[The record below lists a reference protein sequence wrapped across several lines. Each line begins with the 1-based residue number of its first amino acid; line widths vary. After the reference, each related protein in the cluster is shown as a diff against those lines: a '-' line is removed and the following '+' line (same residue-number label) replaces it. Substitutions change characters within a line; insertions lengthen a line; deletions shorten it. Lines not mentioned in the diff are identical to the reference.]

1 MRRIT
6 LFLPILLVLCLGVGV
21 AFSDHGDNGRKRQR
35 HQERRGL
42 GEYQV
47 PVVSNPLYQEQC
59 GACHMAYQPALLPA
73 ASWSQILAD
82 LPEHFGE
89 QVDLSPQDRA
99 ALGGY
104 LAANAA
110 ESCGCKISR
119 KILKSLRGGIP
130 LRISQTPYILH
141 KHEDHDIPA
150 GVFERKAVGS
160 RGNCRACH
168 PTAEQGQYNDDL
180 VRIPR

>member
-1 MRRIT
+1 MRRMAI
-6 LFLPILLVLCLGVGV
+6 FLSILMILSLGGGA
-21 AFSDHGDNGRKRQR
+21 AFSDHGDNGRRRNR
-35 HQERRGL
+35 HQERRGQ

-47 PVVSNPLYQEQC
+47 PVVNNPLYGEQC

-73 ASWSQILAD
+73 ASWGKILGG

-89 QVDLSPQDRA
+89 QVDLSPQDRD
-99 ALGGY
+99 ALDGY

-110 ESCGCKISR
+110 ETCGCKISR
-119 KILKSLRGGIP
+119 KILKSLGGNVP
-130 LRISQTPYILH
+130 LRISGTPYILH
-141 KHEDHDIPA
+141 KHEDDDIPA
-150 GVFERKAVGS
+150 GAFERKAVGS

-168 PTAEQGQYNDDL
+168 PTAEQGCYNDDL

>member
-1 MRRIT
+1 MQRII
-6 LFLPILLVLCLGVGV
+6 LILSILLILCLGVGV
-21 AFSDHGDNGRKRQR
+21 AFSDHGDNGRKR
-35 HQERRGL
+35 HKERRGL

-47 PVVSNPLYQEQC
+47 PAVNNPLYQEQC

-73 ASWSQILAD
+73 ASWSKILAN

-89 QVDLSPQDRA
+89 QVDLSSQDRD

-104 LAANAA
+104 MAANAA

-119 KILKSLRGGIP
+119 KILKSLRGGVP

-141 KHEDHDIPA
+141 KHEDDDIPPGA
-150 GVFERKAVGS
+150 FERKPVGS
-160 RGNCRACH
+160 RGNCKACH
-168 PTAEQGQYNDDL
+168 PTAEQGQYDDDL